1 MWELGNDNWIKYG
14 WTNKLNNEW
23 VPGDQLFVDFLNN
36 GIPIEDID
44 AVRAAHLAIDA
55 ITRTFPSP
63 YTLMC
68 SGGVDSQAMLY
79 AWHTSGHK
87 FQVTSVRYKSV
98 GQFFN
103 EHDLVCLSQMSE
115 KFNIQVNY
123 VDFDIINFLEN
134 DLSLT
139 AKTNDCDSPQICTH
153 IKFLEAVPSGTAI
166 FAGNFLTSSGQSAMN
181 YTLLGVHRH
190 ALINKRINIIPNFF
204 TFTPELAYSF
214 IRKMNESTNKKINNT
229 IDTSIKN
236 TTYIDSGFDILI
248 PVLKYFDDKPVT
260 KFTGFETLKEY
271 YEGFGDKVDKFTR
284 FKFSSKESDRVFDI
298 LFRYPYEG
306 SGLCKQSY
314 RPMGLIKRKNNV

>member
-1 MWELGNDNWIKYG
+1 MWELGHNNWIKYG
-14 WTNKLNNEW
+14 WTDKLNAEW
-23 VPGDQLFVDFLNN
+23 VPGDQLFVDYLNN
-36 GIPIEDID
+36 GMLIADMD
-44 AVRAAHLAIDA
+44 AISAAHLAIDA
-55 ITRTFPSP
+55 IVKTYPAP

-87 FQVTSVRYKSV
+87 FEVISVRYKSI

-103 EHDLVCLSQMSE
+103 EYDLVCLSQISQ
-115 KFNIQVNY
+115 KFNIPINY

-139 AKTNDCDSPQICTH
+139 AKINDCDSPQICTH
-153 IKFLEAVPSGTAI
+153 IKFLESVSSGTAI
-166 FAGNFLTSSGQSAMN
+166 FAGNFLIPDGTSVIN
-181 YTLLGVHRH
+181 YTLFGMHRH
-190 ALINKRINIIPNFF
+190 ALINRRIKIIPNFF

-214 IRKMNESTNKKINNT
+214 IEKVFDNTNKKINNT
-229 IDTSIKN
+229 IDTTIKN
-236 TTYIDSGFDILI
+236 TTYLDSGFDILI
-248 PVLKYFDDKPVT
+248 PEIKYFDNGPVT